1 MDSDREILE
10 RVTLRLRRAIENET
24 GTSFDAEEVQ
34 LVGQLLHAFGTVISD
49 AGGGGREAC
58 VICGRA
64 DHPEMAIDQYPRHE
78 YEPGI
83 LVPKVGPA

>member
-1 MDSDREILE
+1 MDNEKDILE
-10 RVTLRLRRAIENET
+10 RVTVRLRRAIENQT
-24 GTSFDAEEVQ
+24 GTSLDADEVQ
-34 LVGQLLHAFGTVISD
+34 FVGQLLHAVGAVISD

-64 DHPEMAIDQYPRHE
+64 NHPAMAIDEYPKHD

-83 LVPKVGPA
+83 LVPKVGTA

>member
-1 MDSDREILE
+1 MDTEKDLLE

-24 GTSFDAEEVQ
+24 GTSFDADEVQ
-34 LVGQLLHAFGTVISD
+34 FVGNLLHAFGSVISQ

-64 DHPEMAIDQYPRHE
+64 NHPAMAIDEYPKHD
-78 YEPGI
+78 YEAGI
-83 LVPKVGPA
+83 LVPKIVPN

>member
-1 MDSDREILE
+1 MDSDKDILE

-24 GTSFDAEEVQ
+24 GTSFDADEVQ
-34 LVGQLLHAFGTVISD
+34 FVGQLLHAFGTVISE

-64 DHPEMAIDQYPRHE
+64 DHPDMTIDEYPRHE
-78 YEPGI
+78 YQPGI
-83 LVPKVGPA
+83 LVPKVVPS

>member
-1 MDSDREILE
+1 MDSDKDILE

-24 GTSFDAEEVQ
+24 GTSFDAEEVK
-34 LVGQLLHAFGTVISD
+34 LVGQLLHAFGRVISE

-64 DHPEMAIDQYPRHE
+64 THPDMAIDEYPRHV